1 MDSAA
6 TQEAPELAVRCLL
19 DNVQGLVDAL
29 SCIRWKKQ
37 QDAICELSEHGM
49 VITVEEWTC
58 LQARV
63 YFRKELFREYQYQAG
78 VRPRFG
84 VSLALLIDCLHTF
97 TSSTG
102 TTALELCYPGPDMQ
116 LLLKLID
123 ANNSCINAE
132 IRTRIPESIP
142 REYIIDD
149 EGNLPISF
157 AVKSAALKEVIDD
170 LEWPGSN
177 ITITLSPAP
186 PGVSF
191 RGEGHG
197 DLQIDL
203 PYDTQ
208 QDLFIAFQCNRHVS
222 HRYKYKF
229 LRATTSQIPNSI
241 LKDNRGSKVTIGST
255 GLLKVQH
262 LISVRP
268 THAQQHHYMDPSQV
282 HARVSYIEFYV
293 MPDEDDNNEGTQ

>member
-1 MDSAA
+1 
-6 TQEAPELAVRCLL
+6 
-19 DNVQGLVDAL
+19 
-29 SCIRWKKQ
+29 
-37 QDAICELSEHGM
+37 M

-197 DLQIDL
+197 DLQVQIQIL
-203 PYDTQ
+203 E
-208 QDLFIAFQCNRHVS
+208 S
-222 HRYKYKF
+222 HNITNPK
-229 LRATTSQIPNSI
+229 
-241 LKDNRGSKVTIGST
+241 
-255 GLLKVQH
+255 QH
-262 LISVRP
+262 
-268 THAQQHHYMDPSQV
+268 
-282 HARVSYIEFYV
+282 IE
-293 MPDEDDNNEGTQ
+293 G

>member
-1 MDSAA
+1 LFLVFFPFLHQVLNQGEGFVMDSAA

-116 LLLKLID
+116 LLLKFV
-123 ANNSCINAE
+123 C
-132 IRTRIPESIP
+132 
-142 REYIIDD
+142 
-149 EGNLPISF
+149 
-157 AVKSAALKEVIDD
+157 
-170 LEWPGSN
+170 
-177 ITITLSPAP
+177 
-186 PGVSF
+186 
-191 RGEGHG
+191 
-197 DLQIDL
+197 
-203 PYDTQ
+203 
-208 QDLFIAFQCNRHVS
+208 
-222 HRYKYKF
+222 
-229 LRATTSQIPNSI
+229 
-241 LKDNRGSKVTIGST
+241 
-255 GLLKVQH
+255 
-262 LISVRP
+262 
-268 THAQQHHYMDPSQV
+268 
-282 HARVSYIEFYV
+282 
-293 MPDEDDNNEGTQ
+293 

>member
-157 AVKSAALKEVIDD
+157 AVKHS
-170 LEWPGSN
+170 
-177 ITITLSPAP
+177 
-186 PGVSF
+186 
-191 RGEGHG
+191 
-197 DLQIDL
+197 
-203 PYDTQ
+203 Q
-208 QDLFIAFQCNRHVS
+208 QR
-222 HRYKYKF
+222 
-229 LRATTSQIPNSI
+229 
-241 LKDNRGSKVTIGST
+241 
-255 GLLKVQH
+255 
-262 LISVRP
+262 
-268 THAQQHHYMDPSQV
+268 
-282 HARVSYIEFYV
+282 
-293 MPDEDDNNEGTQ
+293 

>member
-1 MDSAA
+1 M
-6 TQEAPELAVRCLL
+6 CK
-19 DNVQGLVDAL
+19 AL
-29 SCIRWKKQ
+29 WMPFRAFGGRNSKMQSVNFQNTAW
-37 QDAICELSEHGM
+37 LSQWRSGH
-49 VITVEEWTC
+49 VSKP
-58 LQARV
+58 V
-63 YFRKELFREYQYQAG
+63 Y
-78 VRPRFG
+78 
-84 VSLALLIDCLHTF
+84 
-97 TSSTG
+97 TSG
-102 TTALELCYPGPDMQ
+102 
-116 LLLKLID
+116 KRLID

-157 AVKSAALKEVIDD
+157 AVK
-170 LEWPGSN
+170 
-177 ITITLSPAP
+177 
-186 PGVSF
+186 
-191 RGEGHG
+191 
-197 DLQIDL
+197 IDL